1 MIYEVKY
8 NSDHFGHEYYVFDP
22 VFKNNSIEGV
32 FCLKKYGIHG
42 EKSIRTGLWCF
53 NQLEY
58 CKLVLEIPKP
68 KNGEVW
74 KDSSGR
80 LYLVTTYYPNAVN
93 DSELTALWH
102 DKGDKEPYSIAKL
115 SNLDGLQ
122 FVSNDPNV
130 FFNSLTK

>member
-8 NSDHFGHEYYVFDP
+8 NADNGGHEYYVFDP
-22 VFKNNSIEGV
+22 EFKKDYLEGV
-32 FCLKKYGIHG
+32 FVIKKHGINSVKG
-42 EKSIRTGLWCF
+42 KGSGVWKF

-58 CKLVLEIPKP
+58 CKVVLEIPKP

-80 LYLVTTYYPNAVN
+80 LYLVTTYYPSAVN
-93 DSELTALWH
+93 DPELTTLWH